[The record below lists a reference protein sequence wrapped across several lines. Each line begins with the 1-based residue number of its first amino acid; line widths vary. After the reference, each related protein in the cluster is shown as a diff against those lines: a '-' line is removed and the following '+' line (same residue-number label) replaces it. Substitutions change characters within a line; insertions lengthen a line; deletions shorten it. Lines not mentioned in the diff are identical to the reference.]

1 MIRNSFRL
9 VSHPFGKVT
18 GRLAAVAAFALLIL
32 PLSAGQAATPGPSP
46 ADTAQK
52 DSVIEEQVYD
62 ALNIDP
68 MYYFRHVDVHVQ
80 HGVVTLSGFVW
91 GTPAIYRA
99 EKIASGVPGV
109 TRVVDKMELERNGL
123 VPHA

>member
-9 VSHPFGKVT
+9 VSHPSGAVA
-18 GRLAAVAAFALLIL
+18 GRLAALAALALLIL
-32 PLSAGQAATPGPSP
+32 PLSAGQAATPGLST

-52 DSVIEEQVYD
+52 DGVIEEQVYD

-68 MYYFRHVDVHVQ
+68 TYYFRHVDVQVQ

>member
-1 MIRNSFRL
+1 MIPDSFRSMKKAL
-9 VSHPFGKVT
+9 GKT
-18 GRLAAVAAFALLIL
+18 PKTLAAIISLGVLAL
-32 PLSAGQAATPGPSP
+32 PLSTARAATPEVSRTGVVQ
-46 ADTAQK
+46 D
-52 DSVIEEQVYD
+52 DGVIQEQVYD

-68 MYYFRHVDVHVQ
+68 TYYFRHVDVQVQ
-80 HGVVTLSGFVW
+80 HGVVTLGGFVW
-91 GTPAIYRA
+91 STSAIYRA